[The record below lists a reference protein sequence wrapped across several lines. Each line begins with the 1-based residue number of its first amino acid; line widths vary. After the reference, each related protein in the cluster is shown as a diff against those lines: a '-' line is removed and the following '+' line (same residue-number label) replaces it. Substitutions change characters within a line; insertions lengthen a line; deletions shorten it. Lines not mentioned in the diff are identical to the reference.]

1 MVGQYLQN
9 DGTLDPLEVAMAP
22 EHNEYGQM
30 QMRKRSSKRS
40 HFGFQMLP
48 NRRIRFA
55 RKTLQGV
62 TLPTETSSQISMIK
76 GLLARYGP
84 CLESQEGAHQLN
96 EDCFTQKENEFLKLL
111 AKKLTN
117 LRFKYIL

>member
-1 MVGQYLQN
+1 MIGQHLKN
-9 DGTLDPLEVAMAP
+9 DDFLRPLEVAMTP
-22 EHNEYGQM
+22 ENNEYGQM
-30 QMRKRSSKRS
+30 KMQKRS
-40 HFGFQMLP
+40 HLGFQMLP

-55 RKTLQGV
+55 GKTLQGV

-76 GLLARYGP
+76 GLLTRYGP
-84 CLESQEGAHQLN
+84 CLESQEGGHQLN
-96 EDCFTQKENEFLKLL
+96 EECFTKKENEFLKLL